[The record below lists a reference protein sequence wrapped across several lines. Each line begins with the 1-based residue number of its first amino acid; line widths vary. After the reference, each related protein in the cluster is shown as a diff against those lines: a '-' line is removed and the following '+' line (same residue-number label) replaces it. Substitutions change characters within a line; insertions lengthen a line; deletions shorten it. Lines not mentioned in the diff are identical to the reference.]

1 MSAWSLVL
9 QTYHEED
16 EVGQPTEDEGSN
28 NNSKLSREL
37 TNQKWVLYCIN
48 QSEAS
53 IIFCQPIRSKY
64 YIVSTNQRWVLYDV
78 PITWVAAFFSLAR
91 MMLPITFLLFFFP
104 CFPCWEV
111 SCSFP
116 RRREVINGLV
126 LVLLVVLECRLFLI
140 LSFLGKV

>member
-1 MSAWSLVL
+1 MFEPPFSLLSLWDETIFESIKLAARRLVL

-64 YIVSTNQRWVLYDV
+64 YILSTNQ
-78 PITWVAAFFSLAR
+78 
-91 MMLPITFLLFFFP
+91 
-104 CFPCWEV
+104 
-111 SCSFP
+111 
-116 RRREVINGLV
+116 
-126 LVLLVVLECRLFLI
+126 
-140 LSFLGKV
+140 K